1 MQGLTAYPVDRTFW
15 CPEIPAQVT
24 VQERCYPARLVHYA
38 AYRRWA
44 CPEKLE
50 NARRGAQA
58 AAEAVRQERQALVAK
73 R

>member
-24 VQERCYPARLVHYA
+24 VQERCYPALLVHYA
-38 AYRRWA
+38 AYRKWA
-44 CPEKLE
+44 CAEKLE
-50 NARRGAQA
+50 RARREAQTA
-58 AAEAVRQERQALVAK
+58 AQAVRQQRQALVAQ